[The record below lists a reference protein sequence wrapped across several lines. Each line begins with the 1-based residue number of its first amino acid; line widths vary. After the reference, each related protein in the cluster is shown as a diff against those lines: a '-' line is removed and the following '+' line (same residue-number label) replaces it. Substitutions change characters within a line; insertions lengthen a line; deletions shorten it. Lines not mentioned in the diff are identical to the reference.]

1 MPGPGGGSNGGGF
14 RGGSGSSGGFRGG
27 SPGGHSGGGYRP
39 GGMPGGG
46 FGFNPRPPRHNPGG
60 FGFGP
65 RPRRHG
71 GGCSSILVIPIL
83 IIFLLLFLFSAVT
96 GNVTV
101 EGHEA
106 AITSGS
112 KSYTYSEED
121 FQDFADQ
128 EYRKAFGSADRYEG
142 NILLAILTNDEADDY
157 FALAWVGDDID
168 PEIREMFGGYTELG
182 DAMNRYVNGTY
193 YAYSLDSDLAAV
205 VQEMTTQVSPIS
217 SGTPLSSGDAY
228 LVNYTDLDL
237 SAETVDHALEEF
249 REKTG
254 IPMVIVVESL
264 EKVFPVKLAFGSIL
278 NSGIM
283 PVVLV
288 ILVIAGAVIVKKK
301 KAANDTE

>member
-27 SPGGHSGGGYRP
+27 RPGGHSGGGYRP

-121 FQDFADQ
+121 FQDFADR

-205 VQEMTTQVSPIS
+205 VQEMTTQVSPLS
-217 SGTPLSSGDAY
+217 SSTPLSSGDAY

-237 SAETVDHALEEF
+237 SAETVDNALEEF

>member
-14 RGGSGSSGGFRGG
+14 RGGNGSSGGFRGG
-27 SPGGHSGGGYRP
+27 SSGGFHGGSSGGFHSPGRP
-39 GGMPGGG
+39 GGMPGG
-46 FGFNPRPPRHNPGG
+46 FGPRPPRYHGPRW
-60 FGFGP
+60 GFGP
-65 RPRRHG
+65 RRG
-71 GGCSSILVIPIL
+71 LGCSSIFAFPIL
-83 IIFLLLFLFSAVT
+83 IIFFVLLILAYTTDGSS
-96 GNVTV
+96 
-101 EGHEA
+101 EGA

-121 FQDFADQ
+121 FQDFADR

-157 FALAWVGDDID
+157 FALAWVGDDIA

-205 VQEMTTQVSPIS
+205 VQEMTTQVSPLS
-217 SGTPLSSGDAY
+217 SSTPLSSGDAY

-237 SAETVDHALEEF
+237 SAETVDNALEEF

>member
-14 RGGSGSSGGFRGG
+14 RGGGGSSGGFRGG

-46 FGFNPRPPRHNPGG
+46 FGFNPRPPRHTPGG

-83 IIFLLLFLFSAVT
+83 IIFLLLFLFSAIT

-101 EGHEA
+101 EGQEA

-121 FQDFADQ
+121 FQEFADR
-128 EYRKAFGSADRYEG
+128 EYRKAFGSTDNYEG
-142 NILLAILTNDEADDY
+142 NILLTVLTNDEADDY

-168 PEIREMFGGYTELG
+168 PEVREMFGGYTELG

-205 VQEMTTQVSPIS
+205 VQEMTKQVSPLS
-217 SGTPLSSGDAY
+217 NGTLLSDGDAY
-228 LVNYTDLDL
+228 LVNYTKLDL
-237 SAETVDHALEEF
+237 TQQTVDTALEEF
-249 REKTG
+249 REETG
-254 IPMVIVVESL
+254 IPMVIVVESV
-264 EKVFPVKLAFGSIL
+264 EEVFPVKLAFGSIFS
-278 NSGIM
+278 SGIG
-283 PVVLV
+283 PV
-288 ILVIAGAVIVKKK
+288 ILVALVICGAVIVKKK
-301 KAANDTE
+301 KTANDAE

>member
-14 RGGSGSSGGFRGG
+14 RGGGGSSGGFRGG

-83 IIFLLLFLFSAVT
+83 IIFLLLFLFAAVT

-101 EGHEA
+101 EGQEA

-121 FQDFADQ
+121 FQEFADR
-128 EYRKAFGSADRYEG
+128 EYRKAFGSTDNYEG
-142 NILLAILTNDEADDY
+142 NILLTVLTNDEADDY

-168 PEIREMFGGYTELG
+168 PEVREMFGGYTELG

-205 VQEMTTQVSPIS
+205 VQEMTKAVSS
-217 SGTPLSSGDAY
+217 LSDGTLLSDGDAY
-228 LVNYTDLDL
+228 LVNYTKLDL
-237 SAETVDHALEEF
+237 TQQTVDTALEEF
-249 REKTG
+249 REETG
-254 IPMVIVVESL
+254 IPMVIVVESV
-264 EKVFPVKLAFGSIL
+264 EEVFPVKLAFGSIFS
-278 NSGIM
+278 SGIG
-283 PVVLV
+283 PV
-288 ILVIAGAVIVKKK
+288 ILVALVICGAVIVKKK
-301 KAANDTE
+301 KAANDAE

>member
-14 RGGSGSSGGFRGG
+14 RGGGGSSGGFRGG

-83 IIFLLLFLFSAVT
+83 IIFLLLFLFAAVT

-101 EGHEA
+101 EGQEA

-121 FQDFADQ
+121 FQEFADR
-128 EYRKAFGSADRYEG
+128 EYRKAFGSTDNYEG
-142 NILLAILTNDEADDY
+142 NILLTVLTNDEADDY

-205 VQEMTTQVSPIS
+205 VQEMTKAVSS
-217 SGTPLSSGDAY
+217 LSDGTLLSDGDAY
-228 LVNYTDLDL
+228 LVNYTKLDL
-237 SAETVDHALEEF
+237 TQQTVDTALEEF
-249 REKTG
+249 REETG
-254 IPMVIVVESL
+254 IPMVIVVESV
-264 EKVFPVKLAFGSIL
+264 EDVFPVKLAFGSIFS
-278 NSGIM
+278 SGIG
-283 PVVLV
+283 PV
-288 ILVIAGAVIVKKK
+288 ILVALVICGAVIVKKK
-301 KAANDTE
+301 KAANDAE